1 MEEGDRW
8 KPGMFSTFV
17 LPVCA
22 LVIAPLVAAQ
32 ALNDPPRPPIAVLS
46 NVPGD
51 TDAATGPVLQSVMIS
66 PAGSFAIISGELV
79 RLGDMYGGARV
90 IKITAHEVALRS
102 TSGTEILRM
111 YPDLNVK
118 AVSSAFVAGK

>member
-1 MEEGDRW
+1 MVEGDRW

-32 ALNDPPRPPIAVLS
+32 ALNDPPRPSAAKLS
-46 NVPGD
+46 RAPGD
-51 TDAATGPVLQSVMIS
+51 TGAATGPALQSVMIS

-79 RLGDMYGGARV
+79 KLGDKYSDARV
-90 IKITAHEVALRS
+90 VKITTHEVVLRS
-102 TSGTEILRM
+102 TGGTEILRM
-111 YPDLNVK
+111 HPDVDMK
-118 AVSSAFVAGK
+118 PVSTAFAAGK